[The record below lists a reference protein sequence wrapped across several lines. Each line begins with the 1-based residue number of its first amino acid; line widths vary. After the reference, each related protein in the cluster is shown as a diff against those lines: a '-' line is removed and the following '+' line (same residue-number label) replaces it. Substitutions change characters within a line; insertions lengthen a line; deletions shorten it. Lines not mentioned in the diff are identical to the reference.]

1 MATDEWRKQ
10 HKTVTIYVKKES
22 GLERQLE
29 EWKQANGNL
38 GTAAAVTR
46 ILELFFAGKTAEDV
60 GTGSPV
66 PEQVLE
72 RVQGFAQETQ
82 ETKQTVDELVH
93 RIEVLERLASLSGL
107 TESVAKI
114 DALQEEVGGMT
125 KANLVKKLGYES
137 LEHAL
142 RELRLNPE
150 DADFNAQFAEALG
163 QRHGKKYRVVGE
175 GRQARIALVAG

>member
-1 MATDEWRKQ
+1 M
-10 HKTVTIYVKKES
+10 
-22 GLERQLE
+22 
-29 EWKQANGNL
+29 
-38 GTAAAVTR
+38 
-46 ILELFFAGKTAEDV
+46 
-60 GTGSPV
+60 
-66 PEQVLE
+66 
-72 RVQGFAQETQ
+72 Q
-82 ETKQTVDELVH
+82 ETKQNVEELVQ

-125 KANLVKKLGYES
+125 KGNLVKKLGYES

-142 RELRLNPE
+142 RELRLSPE

-175 GRQARIALVAG
+175 GRQARIALVTG